1 MAATIGLNTSLT
13 LLNTLTTE
21 LFPTA
26 LRGAAFAWSNNLIGR
41 IGYVLSPFAIGVL
54 AEQLGWGAV
63 LRSTAVFPCIAC
75 LLIWV
80 CLPETRGRELE
91 VTAES
96 NS

>member
-54 AEQLGWGAV
+54 AERLGWGSV
-63 LRSTAVFPCIAC
+63 LRATAVFPCVAC
-75 LLIWV
+75 LLIWI

-96 NS
+96 NT